1 MVDTTQSIKQ
11 KNINELKTVLKNL
24 VQQFDISNDGA
35 HIALETFGDKSVI
48 HNLFDEPKFFEKNSI
63 TNLIDEKIDK
73 LTKPTRL
80 DLALEKAD
88 LELFT
93 RENGDRH
100 GVRSVMVLF
109 TDGRSH
115 PTETEKKKYK
125 EHLRS
130 IKVRDPFVFNI
141 FSRPFFYS
149 RPFFHSNIVVVF
161 VLWCDVMFTLRAAC
175 FFRIHASFITKKGK
189 KSSVFLPF
197 FRLIV
202 CWYEFFQSKGV
213 RVVVLAIGPDAQKP
227 SYQKVLKE
235 LGGEN
240 VLSAHDYGSLVGAL
254 SDVVNIICRE
264 L

>member
-1 MVDTTQSIKQ
+1 MACEVLWFCSQTEGLTQRRRRKESTR
-11 KNINELKTVLKNL
+11 NIWEVLRW
-24 VQQFDISNDGA
+24 GT
-35 HIALETFGDKSVI
+35 H
-48 HNLFDEPKFFEKNSI
+48 LFS
-63 TNLIDEKIDK
+63 
-73 LTKPTRL
+73 
-80 DLALEKAD
+80 
-88 LELFT
+88 
-93 RENGDRH
+93 
-100 GVRSVMVLF
+100 
-109 TDGRSH
+109 
-115 PTETEKKKYK
+115 
-125 EHLRS
+125 
-130 IKVRDPFVFNI
+130 I
-141 FSRPFFYS
+141 FSLGPFFYS

-161 VLWCDVMFTLRAAC
+161 VLWCNVMFTLRAAC